1 VAAPAPFTAPLC
13 THRCAVLP
21 EWVDYNGHLR
31 DAYYLL
37 LFSLA
42 TDALMD
48 QLGLDASGRA
58 ATGHSLYTLECH
70 LNFLREV
77 KLGQQV
83 EVQTQILG
91 HDQKRLHLNHSLHL
105 SGEAP
110 LLAASEQMLLNVATA
125 LGRSAPFAEPVL
137 RRVEALAQ
145 SHQGLPAPRFA
156 GRTIGLPVPEAAVAP
171 TLSRP

>member
-1 VAAPAPFTAPLC
+1 MTAPLC
-13 THRCAVLP
+13 TYRSAVIP

-48 QLGLDASGRA
+48 QLGLDEAGRA

-70 LNFLREV
+70 LNFVREV

-83 EVQTQILG
+83 EVRTQILG
-91 HDQKRLHLNHSLHL
+91 HDQKRLHLSHSLHL
-105 SGEAP
+105 WGEAS

-125 LGRSAPFAEPVL
+125 MGRAAPFDALVQG
-137 RRVEALAQ
+137 RVEALALA
-145 SHQGLPAPRFA
+145 HQGLPVPRFA
-156 GRTIGLPVPEAAVAP
+156 GRAISLTR
-171 TLSRP
+171 S

>member
-1 VAAPAPFTAPLC
+1 VALPSPLTAPLS
-13 THRCAVLP
+13 TYRSAVLP

-48 QLGLDASGRA
+48 QLGLDEAGRA

-70 LNFLREV
+70 LNFVQEV
-77 KLGQQV
+77 KLGQLV
-83 EVQTQILG
+83 EVRTQILG
-91 HDQKRLHLNHSLHL
+91 HDSKRLHLNHSLHL
-105 SGEAP
+105 LDEAP

-125 LGRSAPFAEPVL
+125 AARATPFAEPVL
-137 RRVEALAQ
+137 SRVEALARA
-145 SHQGLPAPRFA
+145 HQGLPAPRVA
-156 GRTIGLPVPEAAVAP
+156 GRAISLAR
-171 TLSRP
+171 S

>member
-1 VAAPAPFTAPLC
+1 MTEPAPLTAPLS
-13 THRCAVLP
+13 TYRSAVLP

-48 QLGLDASGRA
+48 QLGLDAVGRA

-70 LNFLREV
+70 LNFVHEV

-83 EVQTQILG
+83 EVCTQILG
-91 HDQKRLHLNHSLHL
+91 HDNKRLHLNHSLHL
-105 SGEAP
+105 LGEVP
-110 LLAASEQMLLNVATA
+110 LLAASEQLLLNVATA
-125 LGRSAPFAEPVL
+125 MGRAAPFADAVHDK
-137 RRVEALAQ
+137 VAALARQ
-145 SHQGLPAPRFA
+145 HQGLTAPQFA
-156 GRTIGLPVPEAAVAP
+156 GRAIRLA
-171 TLSRP
+171 R

>member
-1 VAAPAPFTAPLC
+1 MALPSPLTAPLS
-13 THRCAVLP
+13 TYRSAVLP

-42 TDALMD
+42 TDALME
-48 QLGLDASGRA
+48 QLGLDEAGRA

-70 LNFLREV
+70 LNFVQEV

-83 EVQTQILG
+83 EVRTQILG
-91 HDQKRLHLNHSLHL
+91 HDSKRLHLNHSLHL
-105 SGEAP
+105 LDQAP

-125 LGRSAPFAEPVL
+125 AARATPFAEPVL
-137 RRVEALAQ
+137 SRVEALARA
-145 SHQGLPAPRFA
+145 HQGLAAPRFA
-156 GRTIGLPVPEAAVAP
+156 GRAISLTR
-171 TLSRP
+171 S

>member
-1 VAAPAPFTAPLC
+1 MALQAPLTAPLC
-13 THRCAVLP
+13 TYRSAVIP
-21 EWVDYNGHLR
+21 DWVDYNGHLR

-48 QLGLDASGRA
+48 QLGLDQAGRA

-70 LNFLREV
+70 LNFVQEV

-83 EVQTQILG
+83 EVRTQILG
-91 HDQKRLHLNHSLHL
+91 HDAKRLHLNHSLHL
-105 SGEAP
+105 LDEAP

-125 LGRSAPFAEPVL
+125 AARATPFAQPVL
-137 RRVEALAQ
+137 SRVEALARA
-145 SHQGLPAPRFA
+145 HQGLPAPRFA
-156 GRTIGLPVPEAAVAP
+156 GRAISLAR
-171 TLSRP
+171 S

>member
-1 VAAPAPFTAPLC
+1 MPEPLS
-13 THRCAVLP
+13 TYRSEVLP

-48 QLGLDASGRA
+48 QLGLDAPGRA

-70 LNFLREV
+70 LNFVHEV

-83 EVQTQILG
+83 EVRTQILG
-91 HDQKRLHLNHSLHL
+91 HDHKRLHLNHSLHL
-105 SGEAP
+105 LGEAP
-110 LLAASEQMLLNVATA
+110 QLAACEQMLLNVATA
-125 LGRSAPFAEPVL
+125 LGRAAPFAETVHGK
-137 RRVEALAQ
+137 VATLARL
-145 SHQGLPAPRFA
+145 HQGLPAPQFA
-156 GRTIGLPVPEAAVAP
+156 GRAIRLA
-171 TLSRP
+171 R

>member
-1 VAAPAPFTAPLC
+1 MTEPAPLTAPLY
-13 THRCAVLP
+13 TYRSAVLP

-48 QLGLDASGRA
+48 QLGLDEAGRA

-70 LNFLREV
+70 LNFVQEV

-83 EVQTQILG
+83 EVRTQILG
-91 HDQKRLHLNHSLHL
+91 HDTKRLHLHHSLHL

-110 LLAASEQMLLNVATA
+110 MLAASEQMLLNVATA
-125 LGRSAPFAEPVL
+125 MARAAPFAEPVQS
-137 RRVEALAQ
+137 RVEALARA
-145 SHQGLPAPRFA
+145 HQAMPVPRFA
-156 GRTIGLPVPEAAVAP
+156 GRAISLAR
-171 TLSRP
+171 S

>member
-1 VAAPAPFTAPLC
+1 MPEPLS
-13 THRCAVLP
+13 TYRSEVLP

-48 QLGLDASGRA
+48 QLGLDAPGRA

-70 LNFLREV
+70 LNFVQEV

-83 EVQTQILG
+83 EVRTQILG
-91 HDQKRLHLNHSLHL
+91 HDHKRLHLNHSLHL
-105 SGEAP
+105 LGEA
-110 LLAASEQMLLNVATA
+110 LQLAACEQMLLNVATA
-125 LGRSAPFAEPVL
+125 LGRAAPFAETVHGK
-137 RRVEALAQ
+137 VAALARL
-145 SHQGLPAPRFA
+145 HQGLPAPQFA
-156 GRTIGLPVPEAAVAP
+156 GRAIRLA
-171 TLSRP
+171 R

>member
-1 VAAPAPFTAPLC
+1 MAEPLS
-13 THRCAVLP
+13 TYRSEVLP

-42 TDALMD
+42 TVALMD
-48 QLGLDASGRA
+48 QLGLDEAGRA

-70 LNFLREV
+70 LNFVQEV

-83 EVQTQILG
+83 EVRTQILG
-91 HDQKRLHLNHSLHL
+91 HDSKRLHLNHSLHL
-105 SGEAP
+105 LDEAP

-125 LGRSAPFAEPVL
+125 AARAAPFAEPVL
-137 RRVEALAQ
+137 SRVEALARA
-145 SHQGLPAPRFA
+145 HQGLPAPRFA
-156 GRTIGLPVPEAAVAP
+156 GRAISLAR
-171 TLSRP
+171 S

>member
-1 VAAPAPFTAPLC
+1 MTEPAPLTAPLS
-13 THRCAVLP
+13 TYRSAVIS

-48 QLGLDASGRA
+48 QLGLDEAGRT

-70 LNFLREV
+70 LNFVQEV

-83 EVQTQILG
+83 EVRTQILG
-91 HDQKRLHLNHSLHL
+91 HDTKRLHLNHSLHR

-110 LLAASEQMLLNVATA
+110 MLAASEQMLLNVATA
-125 LGRSAPFAEPVL
+125 AARAAPFAEPVL
-137 RRVEALAQ
+137 SRVEALARA
-145 SHQGLPAPRFA
+145 HQGLPAPRFA
-156 GRTIGLPVPEAAVAP
+156 GRAISLAR
-171 TLSRP
+171 L

>member
-1 VAAPAPFTAPLC
+1 MVMAEPLS
-13 THRCAVLP
+13 TYRSEVLP

-48 QLGLDASGRA
+48 QLGLDEAGRA

-70 LNFLREV
+70 LNFVQEV

-83 EVQTQILG
+83 EVCTQILG

-105 SGEAP
+105 NGEAP
-110 LLAASEQMLLNVATA
+110 LLAASEQLLLNVATA
-125 LGRSAPFAEPVL
+125 LSRAAPFAEPVQS
-137 RRVEALAQ
+137 RVAALARA
-145 SHQGLPAPRFA
+145 HQGLPSPQFA
-156 GRTIGLPVPEAAVAP
+156 GRAIRLA
-171 TLSRP
+171 R

>member
-1 VAAPAPFTAPLC
+1 MAEPLS
-13 THRCAVLP
+13 TYRSEVLP

-48 QLGLDASGRA
+48 QLGLDEAGRA

-70 LNFLREV
+70 LNFVHEV

-83 EVQTQILG
+83 EVRTQILG
-91 HDQKRLHLNHSLHL
+91 HDTKRLHLNHSLHP
-105 SGEAP
+105 SGEAS
-110 LLAASEQMLLNVATA
+110 LLAASEQLLLNVATA
-125 LGRSAPFAEPVL
+125 LGRAAPFADMVHGK
-137 RRVEALAQ
+137 VAALARL
-145 SHQGLPAPRFA
+145 HQGLPAPQFA
-156 GRTIGLPVPEAAVAP
+156 GRTIRLA
-171 TLSRP
+171 R

>member
-1 VAAPAPFTAPLC
+1 MTEPAFLTGHLS
-13 THRCAVLP
+13 TYRSAVLP
-21 EWVDYNGHLR
+21 DWVDYNGHLR

-48 QLGLDASGRA
+48 QLGLDEAGRT

-70 LNFLREV
+70 LNFVQEV

-83 EVQTQILG
+83 EVRTQILG
-91 HDQKRLHLNHSLHL
+91 HDTKRLHLNHSLHR

-110 LLAASEQMLLNVATA
+110 MLAASEQMLLNVATA
-125 LGRSAPFAEPVL
+125 AARATPFAGPVL
-137 RRVEALAQ
+137 SRVEALARA
-145 SHQGLPAPRFA
+145 HQGLPAPRFA
-156 GRTIGLPVPEAAVAP
+156 GRAIS
-171 TLSRP
+171 LSRS

>member
-1 VAAPAPFTAPLC
+1 MTEPASLTAPLC
-13 THRCAVLP
+13 IYRSAVLP

-48 QLGLDASGRA
+48 QLGLDEAGRA

-70 LNFLREV
+70 LNFVQEV

-83 EVQTQILG
+83 EVRTQILG

-105 SGEAP
+105 LDQAP

-125 LGRSAPFAEPVL
+125 AARATPFAEPVL
-137 RRVEALAQ
+137 SRVEALARA
-145 SHQGLPAPRFA
+145 HQRLPAPRFA
-156 GRTIGLPVPEAAVAP
+156 GRAIS
-171 TLSRP
+171 LSRS

>member
-1 VAAPAPFTAPLC
+1 VNEPAPPTVPLS
-13 THRCAVLP
+13 TYRSAVLP

-42 TDALMD
+42 TDALME
-48 QLGLDASGRA
+48 QLGLDEAGRA

-70 LNFLREV
+70 LSFVQEV

-83 EVQTQILG
+83 EVRTQILG

-105 SGEAP
+105 LDEAP

-125 LGRSAPFAEPVL
+125 AARVTPFAQPVL
-137 RRVEALAQ
+137 SRVEALARA
-145 SHQGLPAPRFA
+145 HQGLPAPRFA
-156 GRTIGLPVPEAAVAP
+156 GRAISLAR
-171 TLSRP
+171 S

>member
-1 VAAPAPFTAPLC
+1 MTEPAPPTAPLS
-13 THRCAVLP
+13 TYRSAVIS

-48 QLGLDASGRA
+48 QLGLDEAGRA

-70 LNFLREV
+70 LNFVQEV

-83 EVQTQILG
+83 EVCTQILG
-91 HDQKRLHLNHSLHL
+91 HDAKRLHLNHSLHVL
-105 SGEAP
+105 GQVP

-125 LGRSAPFAEPVL
+125 LGRAAPFAETVIS
-137 RRVEALAQ
+137 RVEALARA
-145 SHQGLPAPRFA
+145 HQGLPAPRFA
-156 GRTIGLPVPEAAVAP
+156 GRAIS
-171 TLSRP
+171 LSRS

>member
-1 VAAPAPFTAPLC
+1 VIS
-13 THRCAVLP
+13 

-48 QLGLDASGRA
+48 QLGLDEAGRT

-70 LNFLREV
+70 LNFVQEV

-83 EVQTQILG
+83 EVRTQILG
-91 HDQKRLHLNHSLHL
+91 HDTKRLHLNHSLHR

-110 LLAASEQMLLNVATA
+110 MLAASEQMLLNVATA
-125 LGRSAPFAEPVL
+125 AARATPFAEPVL
-137 RRVEALAQ
+137 SRVEALARA
-145 SHQGLPAPRFA
+145 HQGLPAPRFA
-156 GRTIGLPVPEAAVAP
+156 GRAISLAR
-171 TLSRP
+171 S

>member
-1 VAAPAPFTAPLC
+1 MPEPLS
-13 THRCAVLP
+13 TYRSEVLP

-48 QLGLDASGRA
+48 QLGLDAPGRA

-70 LNFLREV
+70 LNFVHEV

-83 EVQTQILG
+83 EVRTQILG
-91 HDQKRLHLNHSLHL
+91 HDHKRLHLNHSLHL
-105 SGEAP
+105 LGQAP
-110 LLAASEQMLLNVATA
+110 QLAACEQMLLNVATA
-125 LGRSAPFAEPVL
+125 LGRAAPFAETVHGK
-137 RRVEALAQ
+137 VATLARL
-145 SHQGLPAPRFA
+145 HQGLPAPQFA
-156 GRTIGLPVPEAAVAP
+156 GRAIRLTPRAPAA
-171 TLSRP
+171 TRL